1 MRLHSGSIVAVL
13 SGVSLLSALAFA
25 ADADP
30 VVARAGER
38 TVTASAVGNRISHTP
53 PAQLALLAGGGVSMP
68 RALVN
73 RVLLPELLASLE
85 AERRGLDKSPRVADR
100 IREILRQALERSLRS
115 EATGKAPITGEQ
127 VRAYYEA
134 NRARYDQPARIRIWR
149 ILASDEA
156 SASALLEK
164 AKAESRPA
172 KWSDLARESSLDKA
186 TNQRQGDLGFV
197 RPDGTTDVPRV
208 QVNPALYKAAEAVKD
223 GELVPKPVPEGDK
236 FAVVWR
242 RGSLAASKR
251 TLEAEST
258 AIRQLLER
266 QQLDAELDALRS
278 SLRAERV
285 KEENPELLEAL
296 PAQLFGEKLARPRP
310 VPSVRMPPPGL
321 AKPEKTEDGLR

>member
-1 MRLHSGSIVAVL
+1 VRLHSGSTVAVL

-30 VVARAGER
+30 VVARAGNR
-38 TVTASAVGNRISHTP
+38 PLTASAVSSRIALTP
-53 PAQLALLAGGGVSMP
+53 PAQLAALAGGGESAP
-68 RALVN
+68 RALLD
-73 RVLLPELLASLE
+73 RVLVPELLASLE

-115 EATGKAPITGEQ
+115 EAAAKAPVTGEQ

-134 NRARYDQPARIRIWR
+134 NRAKYDQPARIRIWR
-149 ILASDEA
+149 ILVADEA
-156 SASALLEK
+156 SARALLEK
-164 AKAESRPA
+164 VNAESRPA

-197 RPDGTTDVPRV
+197 RPDGSTDVPRV
-208 QVNPALYKAAEAVKD
+208 QVNPAIYKAAETVKD

-266 QQLDAELDALRS
+266 QRLDAELEALRS

-285 KEENPELLEAL
+285 KEEKPELLEVL
-296 PAQLFGEKLARPRP
+296 PAQLFGEKLPRPRP
-310 VPSVRMPPPGL
+310 IPSARMPPPGL
-321 AKPEKTEDGLR
+321 SRPEKTDDGLR